1 LRERDI
7 HGAVRRFQRAIHAYS
22 ELERELELA
31 RLSVA
36 EAAGRY
42 PALARAQRLFGR
54 AALRL
59 EVIGAAVADV
69 PGLVGEVEE
78 GQQRLTH
85 LRILAEQHGIEVR
98 YDFAGSGPR
107 GETFG
112 NSMQ

>member
-1 LRERDI
+1 LRGSEI
-7 HGAVRRFQRAIHAYS
+7 HGAVRRFQRAIQAYA
-22 ELERELELA
+22 ELERELEQA

-36 EAAGRY
+36 AAAERY
-42 PALARAQRLFGR
+42 PALARAQQLFGR

-85 LRILAEQHGIEVR
+85 LRLLAEQHGIEVR
-98 YDFAGSGPR
+98 YDFA
-107 GETFG
+107 
-112 NSMQ
+112 